1 MIEQTLPSSVNS
13 SAPARNNR
21 GHREG
26 QPAGIDQR
34 RPSLREQAGQAF
46 QPLASSTRSATAI
59 CSVRLAWCGIPEPPK
74 ERQVDAVNCSPPW
87 KPLPV
92 LVAQSPPLSHCATLS
107 QVLTGV
113 PLSAV
118 LVVSAGA
125 TGAPACALLGAVV
138 AGACAGGGAAA
149 AGADGADVTPPGVPV
164 RSMVP
169 MVTAA
174 VRATTTPRPTQIGV
188 RLRRPGARMDAR
200 TRCAGPDATA
210 SAMAERNRRRP
221 FDA

>member
-1 MIEQTLPSSVNS
+1 MIQQTLPSSVNS
-13 SAPARNNR
+13 SALARNNR

-46 QPLASSTRSATAI
+46 QPWGSSTRSATAI

-92 LVAQSPPLSHCATLS
+92 LVAQLPPLSHCATLS

-113 PLSAV
+113 P
-118 LVVSAGA
+118 VSVGVAGA
-125 TGAPACALLGAVV
+125 PVCAAMGTVDEGT
-138 AGACAGGGAAA
+138 AGACA
-149 AGADGADVTPPGVPV
+149 AGAVTVPGTDAADDVLPLGVPV

-169 MVTAA
+169 TISAA
-174 VRATTTPRPTQIGV
+174 LRATT
-188 RLRRPGARMDAR
+188 
-200 TRCAGPDATA
+200 
-210 SAMAERNRRRP
+210 
-221 FDA
+221 